1 MHVPSIIQSNCSM
14 NAFQIN
20 YIELKKKCLEQQQL
34 MDKKHENRSFSK
46 SIIYAFTFLI
56 DENSVNWKF
65 ILNYLISVRKHP
77 LLSKTYPLLFMIMF
91 PPS

>member
-1 MHVPSIIQSNCSM
+1 M

-34 MDKKHENRSFSK
+34 MDKKLGNLSFSK

-56 DENSVNWKF
+56 DENSVIWKF
-65 ILNYLISVRKHP
+65 IFIW
-77 LLSKTYPLLFMIMF
+77 F
-91 PPS
+91 PP